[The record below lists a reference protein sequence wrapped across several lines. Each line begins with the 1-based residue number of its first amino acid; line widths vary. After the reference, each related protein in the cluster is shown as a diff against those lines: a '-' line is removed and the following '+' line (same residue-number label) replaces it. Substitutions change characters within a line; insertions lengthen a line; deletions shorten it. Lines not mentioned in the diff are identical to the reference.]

1 MCLFHF
7 SFLYKTCYFAEGQGD
22 CNYKIVSSAYVQY
35 IEMTA
40 CEKGLNPST
49 RLRAAFSFGRS
60 RCGNSAVIN
69 HVRSD
74 FPLKL
79 KYS

>member
-1 MCLFHF
+1 
-7 SFLYKTCYFAEGQGD
+7 
-22 CNYKIVSSAYVQY
+22 
-35 IEMTA
+35 MTA

-79 KYS
+79 KSANHAISTKVTDFHSVQLNIVYLT